1 MISTIFKWEKLMAE
15 VLNLYYIAINF
26 FLCTYAAI
34 YVETI
39 ADYFHMYISGQ
50 SFAIQMLSYDSW

>member
-1 MISTIFKWEKLMAE
+1 MAE
-15 VLNLYYIAINF
+15 VLNLYYISINF